1 MPANRSKLHISKID
15 EFATWATENRGYTRE
30 PTRGDYEILRLR
42 GPKDTQPIIYHL
54 RGGCHHATAP
64 EQRKG
69 HQSVGGAG
77 LVDIWL
83 AERKRE
89 RKKVKEIMERPHH
102 ERLPRPIVDRCV
114 DLASLV
120 DVADG
125 DDLEELAATV
135 ERGALEIVADAMRG
149 AADEAN
155 YAYNMQINAEMR
167 CSKMAKEIKRL
178 RESAASTRT
187 TDWPSLVTFSDNPQ
201 PRQQPHPAQPV
212 PAREASE
219 RPQHDQVGQ
228 GARPPL
234 RRGRRRHPRRAGRAP
249 AGSVAAT

>member
-187 TDWPSLVTFSDNPQ
+187 TDWPSLVTFSDNPASNHTQ
-201 PRQQPHPAQPV
+201 RSQYRRGKLPS
-212 PAREASE
+212 ARSMIKWAKEHGLRFVVDADGIRAE
-219 RPQHDQVGQ
+219 RVAPPQ
-228 GARPPL
+228 GA
-234 RRGRRRHPRRAGRAP
+234 
-249 AGSVAAT
+249 